1 MEYRKYGNMSN
12 LREYYMLWLEP
23 EMLFADI
30 TWEKPNIRPIEI
42 IVKTTLETCDII
54 KYHKLPQSTDT

>member
-1 MEYRKYGNMSN
+1 LNQYEGYLGLFNLEYRKYGNMSN

-30 TWEKPNIRPIEI
+30 TWEKPNISQLHI
-42 IVKTTLETCDII
+42 
-54 KYHKLPQSTDT
+54 H